1 MNAQTCGRTSP
12 DQFLFLE
19 TFQREVK
26 YERSDDGLDLL
37 LDSGPDLSSDDTAP
51 QPRKKPELNLVKKV
65 AYEIGLDAKAPRE
78 RRVAGLIV
86 MPQTAKVGTRL
97 VVEQRAKKERN
108 IPLVVRRRQ
117 RVDHAER
124 VKNGAKSLR
133 SLNR

>member
-51 QPRKKPELNLVKKV
+51 QPRKKPEPKKQ
-65 AYEIGLDAKAPRE
+65 KNKN
-78 RRVAGLIV
+78 
-86 MPQTAKVGTRL
+86 T
-97 VVEQRAKKERN
+97 
-108 IPLVVRRRQ
+108 RRQ
-117 RVDHAER
+117 
-124 VKNGAKSLR
+124 
-133 SLNR
+133 